1 MWRAKLEQICDPHA
15 VILISKTFTWGKIV
29 ENWNKLDSPLQ
40 KNENNSRIKEADNIL
55 SALKLSE
62 VEWSRSRNTLVI
74 RWKLFSMHNK
84 PTMSGKIDVIF
95 SDFLLASCFN
105 VHWNIFTLQLCSSAA
120 EKQPAHAQFASDWFG
135 FQSFS
140 PNFLRF
146 MNENSIPFRVNSS
159 QLHRKPSAIIELI
172 TH

>member
-15 VILISKTFTWGKIV
+15 VILISKTFTWRKIL

-62 VEWSRSRNTLVI
+62 VEWSRSRNHPRDLMKTLS
-74 RWKLFSMHNK
+74 LHNK

-95 SDFLLASCFN
+95 TDFLLASSIETFSHFN
-105 VHWNIFTLQLCSSAA
+105 FIHRQHKNN
-120 EKQPAHAQFASDWFG
+120 PAHAQFASDWFG
-135 FQSFS
+135 YQSFLQT
-140 PNFLRF
+140 FFDLWMKIRFRFALILRRF
-146 MNENSIPFRVNSS
+146 IENRPR
-159 QLHRKPSAIIELI
+159 
-172 TH
+172 